1 MTIADDLSRLAQVIN
16 GASSKVD
23 GSYTVI
29 NLDESTVIENSPEII
44 RLLQAIGYKKATD
57 CIEKNEIWLNRQT
70 SFWDDSII
78 YENFESFWSRVN
90 TQSSLPMNYII
101 GTPLIFPTTKN
112 ESIEKIHIFFMW
124 KDILSLIADHH
135 NNDCSVLFFTNEDKS
150 YTVELKHFL
159 QYSEIE
165 QLSNSSLKYEII
177 KELLDTVKIK
187 DLHKSERKLVIRSAI
202 NEVFKGNDTFQ
213 FIELLNSTE
222 LVRKKYDELYEV
234 YTKRFSVNKILN
246 ELDEKNLEFTSKINE
261 FISSNQT
268 KALTIP
274 GALIAAG
281 GLVKANETTEAI
293 LIIAGLWMIKKVNYI
308 SIDIFNE
315 TFDNLRSR
323 VESAFDKYLKFEENK
338 EIKDNADSIKSSIIV
353 LIDKAKKRMKS
364 VKYLASAMFY
374 GGLIYVGY
382 KQFPSFFEKLT
393 MNIFYFLCQTISNHC

>member
-1 MTIADDLSRLAQVIN
+1 T
-16 GASSKVD
+16 
-23 GSYTVI
+23 TC
-29 NLDESTVIENSPEII
+29 IEN
-44 RLLQAIGYKKATD
+44 
-57 CIEKNEIWLNRQT
+57 NEIWLDRQA
-70 SFWDDSII
+70 SSWDDAII
-78 YENFESFWSRVN
+78 YENVESFWSRVN
-90 TQSSLPMNYII
+90 TQNALPKNYII
-101 GTPLIFPTTKN
+101 GTPLILPTSKN

-135 NNDCSVLFFTNEDKS
+135 NSDCSVLFFTNEDKS
-150 YTVELKHFL
+150 YTVELTHFL
-159 QYSEIE
+159 QYSEINR
-165 QLSNSSLKYEII
+165 LSNSSLKYEII
-177 KELLDTVKIK
+177 KELLDTIKIN

-202 NEVFKGNDTFQ
+202 NEVFKANGTFN
-213 FIELLNSTE
+213 FFDLLNSTE
-222 LVRKKYDELYEV
+222 LVRKKYDELYEI

-308 SIDIFNE
+308 SIEIFNE

-338 EIKDNADSIKSSIIV
+338 EIKDNADSIKSSITG
-353 LIDKAKKRMKS
+353 LIDKAKKRMRT

-382 KQFPSFFEKLT
+382 KQFPVFFEKSAVNL
-393 MNIFYFLCQTISNHC
+393 FYFLCHTIS

>member
-1 MTIADDLSRLAQVIN
+1 MTIADDLSRLAQIIN
-16 GASSKVD
+16 GASSRVE
-23 GSYTVI
+23 GYYTVI
-29 NLDESTVIENSPEII
+29 SLEESIVIVNSSEII
-44 RLLQAIGYKKATD
+44 RLLQSIGYKKATT
-57 CIEKNEIWLNRQT
+57 CIENNEIWLDRQA
-70 SFWDDSII
+70 SSWDDAII
-78 YENFESFWSRVN
+78 YENVESFWSRVN
-90 TQSSLPMNYII
+90 TQNALPKNYII
-101 GTPLIFPTTKN
+101 GTPLILPTSKN

-135 NNDCSVLFFTNEDKS
+135 NSDCSVLFFTNEDKS
-150 YTVELKHFL
+150 YTVELTHFL
-159 QYSEIE
+159 QYSEINR
-165 QLSNSSLKYEII
+165 LSNSSLKYEII
-177 KELLDTVKIK
+177 KELLDTIKIN

-202 NEVFKGNDTFQ
+202 NEVFKANGTFN
-213 FIELLNSTE
+213 FFDLLNSTE
-222 LVRKKYDELYEV
+222 LVRKKYDELYEI

-308 SIDIFNE
+308 SIEIFNE

-338 EIKDNADSIKSSIIV
+338 EIKDNADSIKSSITG
-353 LIDKAKKRMKS
+353 LIDKAKKRMRT

-382 KQFPSFFEKLT
+382 KQFPVFFEKSEVNL
-393 MNIFYFLCQTISNHC
+393 FYFLCHTIS